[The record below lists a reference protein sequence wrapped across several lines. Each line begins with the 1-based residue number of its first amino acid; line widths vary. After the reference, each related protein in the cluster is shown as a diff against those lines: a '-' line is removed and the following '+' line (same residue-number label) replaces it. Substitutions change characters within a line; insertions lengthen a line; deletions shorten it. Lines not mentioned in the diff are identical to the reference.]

1 MIWSRTFAVIA
12 AALLVGAVALVML
25 APPGLP
31 LGEALF
37 RLDHRLPLALRGTSP
52 VSGLVWRA
60 VLRPLLVRPAWL
72 LPASLGMVAAGV
84 SLTLGTSGTGRGKR
98 RRPGSPGRWL

>member
-12 AALLVGAVALVML
+12 AALLVGAVALAML

-37 RLDHRLPLALRGTSP
+37 RLDHRLPMALRGSSA
-52 VSGLVWRA
+52 VGGWVWQA
-60 VLRPLLVRPAWL
+60 LLRPLMVRPAWFV
-72 LPASLGMVAAGV
+72 PAALGMVAAGV
-84 SLTLGTSGTGRGKR
+84 SVTLGTSGTGRGKR